1 MRFFLLTRA
10 GKYHHQKYQ
19 ECLAKTNSVSLFVL
33 LLYFAIRSMR
43 SYRDMVQCP
52 GFYLCSNIYFL
63 NPHKRLNPRQQDA
76 SQHYMLSW
84 NIKHWSM
91 PTIYLFIYLSIPFL
105 SNSFIHSFIYLFI
118 HSFNYLISIHII
130 YIGNYIHYIYIIL
143 RHGYGGG
150 PGLAL
155 NCAPSTPN

>member
-1 MRFFLLTRA
+1 
-10 GKYHHQKYQ
+10 
-19 ECLAKTNSVSLFVL
+19 
-33 LLYFAIRSMR
+33 MR

-52 GFYLCSNIYFL
+52 GFYLCSNIHFL

-91 PTIYLFIYLSIPFL
+91 PTIYLFIYLSIPSL

-118 HSFNYLISIHII
+118 HSFNYLISKHII
-130 YIGNYIHYIYIIL
+130 YIGNYIHYIYIVFLCVSIIL
-143 RHGYGGG
+143 NEQVNDVAFSGIFEVEESHKEKNFFCRYIEVLYFIGKKRLWI
-150 PGLAL
+150 PKTQNATVL
-155 NCAPSTPN
+155 PK